1 MASGTLIAPEPIT
14 PETEPEVKKRTRKA
28 SAPRR
33 PVPPLPKGRNFLE
46 EIFNGH
52 EEFLG
57 LTSD

>member
-1 MASGTLIAPEPIT
+1 MASGTLIAPETIAR
-14 PETEPEVKKRTRKA
+14 EAEPEVEKRTRKA

-33 PVPPLPKGRNFLE
+33 PVPPKGRDFLE
-46 EIFNGH
+46 EMFNGH